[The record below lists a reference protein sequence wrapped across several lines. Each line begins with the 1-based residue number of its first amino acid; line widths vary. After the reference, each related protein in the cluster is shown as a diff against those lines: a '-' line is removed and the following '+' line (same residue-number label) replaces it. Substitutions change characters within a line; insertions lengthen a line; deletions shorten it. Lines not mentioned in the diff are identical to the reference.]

1 MLGQVLGQVLG
12 DATSWVTEIGPV
24 VLGVAVVVAF
34 AESALGLGVV
44 LPGEV
49 VMAAMG
55 AVAVGVAEGGAV
67 VGAVVVGAMAG
78 DQAGYRVGRRWGP
91 QVRDSRVVA
100 RLGRHRWDRVH
111 ELLLDHGIATFVAG
125 RWVPGVRTAVP
136 LMAGAAR
143 LPMPTFAAASFLGAA
158 LWAVWWVGTGGVAA
172 AVGDA
177 VGVPPALMVLAVCL
191 LLGAVGWA
199 VRWWRARR

>member
-1 MLGQVLGQVLG
+1 MLG
-12 DATSWVTEIGPV
+12 DATDWVTEIGPV
-24 VLGVAVVVAF
+24 ILAIAVLVAF
-34 AESALGLGVV
+34 AESALGLGVL

-49 VMAAMG
+49 IMAAMG
-55 AVAVGVAEGGAV
+55 AVAVGMTEGSAV
-67 VGAVVVGAMAG
+67 VGAVIVGAMVG
-78 DQAGYRVGRRWGP
+78 DQVGYRVGRRWGP

-100 RLGRHRWDRVH
+100 RLGRHRWDRIH
-111 ELLLDHGIATFVAG
+111 ELLLDHGIVTFVAG

-143 LPMPTFAAASFLGAA
+143 LPMTTFVAASFLGAT

-177 VGVPPALMVLAVCL
+177 IGVPPVLMVLAVCL
-191 LLGAVGWA
+191 VFGVVGWA
-199 VRWWRARR
+199 VRASRSRR